1 MGLKNIVTPD
11 MGESITEAT
20 VLSIKYREGDSFSRH
35 DTLFELETDK
45 VNISVSAESA
55 GTLKNLLVKTGDV
68 VTPGSILGEYEE
80 LSQR

>member
-20 VLSIKYREGDSFSRH
+20 VLSIKYREGDSFSDR
-35 DTLFELETDK
+35 DILFELETEK